1 MSQVQRVRNG
11 QHAVVI
17 GIVQDDGALHQLE
30 TLIGNGNIDD
40 RSGLLSQGS
49 GDHGSSISRA
59 RTMESAFFIVNHAPL
74 CILDNARQAR
84 ESRICRC
91 FSILH

>member
-49 GDHGSSISRA
+49 GDHGQQHQQSQNDGKH
-59 RTMESAFFIVNHAPL
+59 FLHCKL
-74 CILDNARQAR
+74 C
-84 ESRICRC
+84 S
-91 FSILH
+91 FVYFG

>member
-17 GIVQDDGALHQLE
+17 GIVQDDGALHQLD

-49 GDHGSSISRA
+49 GDHGQQHQQSQNDGKR
-59 RTMESAFFIVNHAPL
+59 F
-74 CILDNARQAR
+74 
-84 ESRICRC
+84 
-91 FSILH
+91 LHCKSCSFVYFG